1 MYSSSIG
8 EKAKL
13 PRLLGIVSHQSLK
26 YSLPPTLVSELLS
39 SYALYLRIS
48 LQYSLTLY
56 PMQHISK
63 RAKIA
68 DSSPYHSLAAI
79 RSEVEGPTP
88 KLWANPF
95 SPAIGPGVTIHSV
108 SLHTTLS
115 FSAPILLYYPA
126 LYNICQYTASLCFLR
141 SHCTTRIK

>member
-13 PRLLGIVSHQSLK
+13 HRLLGIITHQSLK

-115 FSAPILLYYPA
+115 FPHQF
-126 LYNICQYTASLCFLR
+126 C
-141 SHCTTRIK
+141 CTTPLCTISANTLLAFASCVLIAPLK

>member
-68 DSSPYHSLAAI
+68 DSSPT
-79 RSEVEGPTP
+79 TP
-88 KLWANPF
+88 WLRFDLKSKGLPQ
-95 SPAIGPGVTIHSV
+95 SCGQIH
-108 SLHTTLS
+108 
-115 FSAPILLYYPA
+115 FP
-126 LYNICQYTASLCFLR
+126 LR
-141 SHCTTRIK
+141 SGRGSPYIVYHYTQHFLFPHQFCCTTPLCTISANTLLASASYVLIAPLE